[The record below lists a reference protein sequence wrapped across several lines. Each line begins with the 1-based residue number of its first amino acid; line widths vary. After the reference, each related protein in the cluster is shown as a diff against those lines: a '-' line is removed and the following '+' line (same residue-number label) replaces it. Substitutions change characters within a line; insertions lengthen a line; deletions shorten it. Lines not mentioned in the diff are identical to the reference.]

1 MTVVGFAQT
10 AAVEEV
16 LPFVRFYDSA
26 FGFCTSVLSTLPAD
40 STPEVLQTQG
50 GNAHVFLLDALLI
63 LVSFC
68 TLPAYATP
76 NLRPK
81 AGGNARVFVA
91 SVCLLF

>member
-1 MTVVGFAQT
+1 MVLLSVFARP
-10 AAVEEV
+10 
-16 LPFVRFYDSA
+16 L
-26 FGFCTSVLSTLPAD
+26 LSTLPAD

-50 GNAHVFLLDALLI
+50 GNAHVLLLDALLI

-81 AGGNARVFVA
+81 AGGNARVFLL
-91 SVCLLF
+91 VCVCVFDEKLWFWPPFFLGGVP